1 MTSSGI
7 PKPAFYTYQLLKNI
21 SGDLLYRE
29 KNYFVVKDDRT
40 SSTVYT
46 IVVMNYND
54 EIEHL
59 YTRSADVYKTNE
71 TINAFM
77 DELNVDFTL
86 PVSAGHY
93 MIAKYAFSNQNSVF
107 IHMAH
112 LQFPDLYPLPE
123 HWLQLLNTQPQTQ
136 VSIEQA
142 GSLPS
147 RRRSIQPSHFSIFP
161 CTSNRIICNGQAFS
175 QT

>member
-21 SGDLLYRE
+21 SGDVLYSE
-29 KNYFVVKDDRT
+29 KYYFVVKDDRT

-46 IVVMNYND
+46 IDVMNYND

-93 MIAKYAFSNQNSVF
+93 MISKYEFTNQTSDF

-112 LQFPDLYPLPE
+112 LQFPDLCPLPE
-123 HWLQLLNTQPQTQ
+123 HWLQLLNTRPQTQ

-142 GSLPS
+142 DTELNISA
-147 RRRSIQPSHFSIFP
+147 SIHGAGI
-161 CTSNRIICNGQAFS
+161 NVIVIKEILV
-175 QT
+175 

>member
-86 PVSAGHY
+86 P
-93 MIAKYAFSNQNSVF
+93 
-107 IHMAH
+107 
-112 LQFPDLYPLPE
+112 
-123 HWLQLLNTQPQTQ
+123 QTQ

-142 GSLPS
+142 DTELNISA
-147 RRRSIQPSHFSIFP
+147 SIHGAGINVIVIKEFLVRVAWNKLKRTP
-161 CTSNRIICNGQAFS
+161 TR
-175 QT
+175 T

>member
-59 YTRSADVYKTNE
+59 CTRSADVYKT
-71 TINAFM
+71 M
-77 DELNVDFTL
+77 
-86 PVSAGHY
+86 
-93 MIAKYAFSNQNSVF
+93 K
-107 IHMAH
+107 
-112 LQFPDLYPLPE
+112 
-123 HWLQLLNTQPQTQ
+123 
-136 VSIEQA
+136 
-142 GSLPS
+142 PS
-147 RRRSIQPSHFSIFP
+147 MLSWM
-161 CTSNRIICNGQAFS
+161 N
-175 QT
+175 

>member
-54 EIEHL
+54 EI
-59 YTRSADVYKTNE
+59 VYKTNE

-112 LQFPDLYPLPE
+112 LQFPDLCPLPE
-123 HWLQLLNTQPQTQ
+123 HWLQLLNTRPQTQ

-142 GSLPS
+142 DTELNISA
-147 RRRSIQPSHFSIFP
+147 SIHGAGI
-161 CTSNRIICNGQAFS
+161 NVIVIKEILV
-175 QT
+175 

>member
-59 YTRSADVYKTNE
+59 YTAAQMCIRPMK
-71 TINAFM
+71 
-77 DELNVDFTL
+77 
-86 PVSAGHY
+86 
-93 MIAKYAFSNQNSVF
+93 
-107 IHMAH
+107 
-112 LQFPDLYPLPE
+112 
-123 HWLQLLNTQPQTQ
+123 
-136 VSIEQA
+136 
-142 GSLPS
+142 PS
-147 RRRSIQPSHFSIFP
+147 MLSWM
-161 CTSNRIICNGQAFS
+161 N
-175 QT
+175 

>member
-7 PKPAFYTYQLLKNI
+7 PKLAFYTYQLLKNI

-86 PVSAGHY
+86 P
-93 MIAKYAFSNQNSVF
+93 
-107 IHMAH
+107 
-112 LQFPDLYPLPE
+112 
-123 HWLQLLNTQPQTQ
+123 QTQ

-142 GSLPS
+142 DTELNISA
-147 RRRSIQPSHFSIFP
+147 SIHGAGI
-161 CTSNRIICNGQAFS
+161 NVIVIKEILV
-175 QT
+175 

>member
-93 MIAKYAFSNQNSVF
+93 MIAKYAFSNQNSIF
-107 IHMAH
+107 MHMAH
-112 LQFPDLYPLPE
+112 LHFPEQCPMPD
-123 HWLQLLNTQPQTQ
+123 HWLSLLNTSPQTQ
-136 VSIEQA
+136 ISIEQA
-142 GSLPS
+142 ENELNISA
-147 RRRSIQPSHFSIFP
+147 SIHGVGI
-161 CTSNRIICNGQAFS
+161 NMIIVEEIL
-175 QT
+175 

>member
-1 MTSSGI
+1 
-7 PKPAFYTYQLLKNI
+7 
-21 SGDLLYRE
+21 
-29 KNYFVVKDDRT
+29 
-40 SSTVYT
+40 
-46 IVVMNYND
+46 MNYND

-86 PVSAGHY
+86 PVSARHY

-112 LQFPDLYPLPE
+112 LQFPDLCPLPE

-142 GSLPS
+142 DTELNISA
-147 RRRSIQPSHFSIFP
+147 SIHGAGI
-161 CTSNRIICNGQAFS
+161 NVIVIKEILV
-175 QT
+175 